1 MDMFATFCENVE
13 RHLKL
18 YSEEKNEKKPDWID
32 LAVLKGK
39 LKMVFAVIG
48 REYEQVHN
56 QHSDSLAIAAMLY
69 SAIKVGMSSGLFNK
83 SVASLSKRKKMSVKD
98 VKEGES
104 YALVKKILDNAKE
117 TTA

>member
-32 LAVLKGK
+32 LAVLRGK
-39 LKMVFAVIG
+39 LKMAFAVIG

-56 QHSDSLAIAAMLY
+56 
-69 SAIKVGMSSGLFNK
+69 
-83 SVASLSKRKKMSVKD
+83 
-98 VKEGES
+98 
-104 YALVKKILDNAKE
+104 
-117 TTA
+117 